1 MNLEVVDLI
10 KKFDGNVIL
19 DHVSLK
25 LEKGK
30 IYGFVGRN
38 GSGKSVLFK
47 ILCGFYQPD
56 SGFVFID
63 SRDIHKEKE
72 FLPNMRVFI
81 EKPSFLGNF
90 SGLENLQLLASIENK
105 IATED
110 IVQTLKAVNFS
121 ETDIHKKY
129 HKYSL
134 GMKQKL
140 GIAQVLME
148 RPEIMILDEAFNGI
162 EEETVEKI
170 KNILK
175 NNKQNCITII
185 SSHIREDIEDLC
197 DEVYQL
203 KDGKV
208 SKLALK

>member
-47 ILCGFYQPD
+47 IMCGFYKPD
-56 SGFVFID
+56 SGSVFID
-63 SRDIHKEKE
+63 SKDIHKEKE

-81 EKPSFLGNF
+81 EKPSFLENF

-105 IATED
+105 ITMDD
-110 IVQTLKAVNFS
+110 IVQTLEAVNLS

-148 RPEIMILDEAFNGI
+148 KPEIMILDEAFNGI

-170 KNILK
+170 KDILK
-175 NNKQNCITII
+175 KNKENCITII
-185 SSHIREDIEDLC
+185 SSHIQEDIDGLC

-208 SKLALK
+208 SKLV